1 MFTPLTNPMPTPV
14 FHPDKF
20 REQFS
25 QALRVQGKAKKTAK
39 IYSDAVIAFHDF
51 AQVHPLFAKAND
63 IRAFLYYLLREKK
76 YAPRTFNQ
84 NLYGLKAFYGTYMP
98 EIPIMAEFRRHKT
111 NRRLVTVLSEGQVAD
126 MLEVC
131 DNIKHQVMI
140 ALLYGTGIRVGEC
153 AGLTIV
159 DFDKNEMLLHVVGKG
174 EKDRYVMIP
183 GSLLPDR
190 KSWINCRDNF
200 LFPVAVMRTLF
211 KGKFMDM
218 FYRGV
223 ESGKIALHGTLG
235 MYENPAIFEQ
245 LVRDLHDKD
254 WVVYAKRPFATPE
267 NLIKYLGSY
276 THRVAISNRRIVKIE
291 NGAVTFRY
299 KDRRDH
305 NRIKNMTLGIV
316 EFIRRFM
323 THVVPKG
330 FMRMRHIGIFSNR
343 NRAELVA
350 LCKRLL
356 DGPGV
361 KESSQKRC
369 QDIIESLTQ
378 KDPLCCPHCKKGR
391 LHIIE
396 RIEPVMPLMRAA

>member
-1 MFTPLTNPMPTPV
+1 MQNNDGITLADVLCEGFEQYVRAYGPLPAEQYKIAHAIMRCRTEALGGHIYRCDECGHELTLFNSCRNRHCPTCQAYARVQWVQDRIEEALPVPYFHVVFTLPQQLRD
-14 FHPDKF
+14 F
-20 REQFS
+20 
-25 QALRVQGKAKKTAK
+25 ALRNRAEVYG
-39 IYSDAVIAFHDF
+39 I
-51 AQVHPLFAKAND
+51 LF
-63 IRAFLYYLLREKK
+63 RA
-76 YAPRTFNQ
+76 
-84 NLYGLKAFYGTYMP
+84 
-98 EIPIMAEFRRHKT
+98 
-111 NRRLVTVLSEGQVAD
+111 VAD
-126 MLEVC
+126 TLKVLGADPKRLGGTIGLIMVLHTWTQTLEYHPHVHC
-131 DNIKHQVMI
+131 IVPGG
-140 ALLYGTGIRVGEC
+140 AL
-153 AGLTIV
+153 
-159 DFDKNEMLLHVVGKG
+159 
-174 EKDRYVMIP
+174 
-183 GSLLPDR
+183 SPDR

>member
-51 AQVHPLFAKAND
+51 AQVHPLFATAND

-174 EKDRYVMIP
+174 EKDRYVMLP
-183 GSLLPDR
+183 GSLLPILR
-190 KSWINCRDNF
+190 QYYLKYRPKEY
-200 LFPVAVMRTLF
+200 LFEGRYQHAISPTMIEHAVRETARRAGIGIKVTPHVL
-211 KGKFMDM
+211 
-218 FYRGV
+218 R
-223 ESGKIALHGTLG
+223 HT
-235 MYENPAIFEQ
+235 
-245 LVRDLHDKD
+245 
-254 WVVYAKRPFATPE
+254 FATQLLE
-267 NLIKYLGSY
+267 QGYDISIIQMLLGHKHIR
-276 THRVAISNRRIVKIE
+276 TTA
-291 NGAVTFRY
+291 RY
-299 KDRRDH
+299 IHVRRDV
-305 NRIKNMTLGIV
+305 IKRVKSPLDV
-316 EFIRRFM
+316 L
-323 THVVPKG
+323 
-330 FMRMRHIGIFSNR
+330 
-343 NRAELVA
+343 AEKLA
-350 LCKRLL
+350 CKEA
-356 DGPGV
+356 GNA
-361 KESSQKRC
+361 K
-369 QDIIESLTQ
+369 
-378 KDPLCCPHCKKGR
+378 
-391 LHIIE
+391 
-396 RIEPVMPLMRAA
+396 